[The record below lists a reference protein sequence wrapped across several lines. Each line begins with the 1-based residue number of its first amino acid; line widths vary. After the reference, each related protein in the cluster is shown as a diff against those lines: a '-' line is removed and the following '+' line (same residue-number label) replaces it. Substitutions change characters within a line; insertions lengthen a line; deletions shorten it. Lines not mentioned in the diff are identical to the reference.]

1 MTDYNN
7 NPYEGQNTQNAQPG
21 PDAGGQQNPNPNQG
35 YQAPPPP
42 SGYQPPQYGQ
52 GGNYST
58 GYYQPVKMDYP
69 PQGYQQK
76 SRLAAALLAFMFGTF
91 GVHNFYLGFKNRA
104 VIQLVVSIV
113 GAFLTCGVATAAI
126 AIWGFV
132 EGVQLIIGNEEHR
145 YDGNGVILRD

>member
-7 NPYEGQNTQNAQPG
+7 NPYQGQNTQNTQPG
-21 PDAGGQQNPNPNQG
+21 ANANGQQNPSG
-35 YQAPPPP
+35 GSYQVPPAG
-42 SGYQPPQYGQ
+42 GYQPPQYGQ
-52 GGNYST
+52 GGNYSP
-58 GYYQPVKMDYP
+58 GYYQSVKIDYP

-76 SRLAAALLAFMFGTF
+76 SRLAAALLAFMFGIF

-113 GAFLTCGVATAAI
+113 GLFLTCGVATVAI
-126 AIWGFV
+126 AVWGFV

>member
-7 NPYEGQNTQNAQPG
+7 NPYEGQETQNPQPA
-21 PDAGGQQNPNPNQG
+21 PDANGQQNPGQG

-42 SGYQPPQYGQ
+42 SGYQPPQYGPN
-52 GGNYST
+52 GNYSP

-113 GAFLTCGVATAAI
+113 GFFLTCGVATAAI

-132 EGVQLIIGNEEHR
+132 EGVQLVIGNEEHR